1 VKRTTASRSPTEAR
15 QDPALQ
21 AELHEIERFTDSLWM
36 ERGLSEHTLS
46 AYRSDLAGLAAWLCG
61 NGRTLL
67 GARRQDLLDYLAA
80 RVAAGARPRTTARLL
95 SSLRRFYRHLVREG
109 RIAEDP
115 SVRIDS
121 PRIGRPLPD
130 TLSEQD
136 VDALLDAPDTAD
148 ALGLRDRAMLEL
160 LYACGLRVSELVGLG
175 TDQVNLNQGVV
186 RLLGKGGKERLVPLG
201 EEAVDWLQRYLIEA
215 RPQLASSARHLF
227 VSRRGRGMTRQT
239 FWHRLRQYAI
249 KAGINKHLS
258 PHTLRH
264 AFATHLL
271 NHGADL
277 RVVQMLLGHSDLSTT
292 QIYTHV
298 ARERLKD
305 LHAQH
310 HPRG

>member
-1 VKRTTASRSPTEAR
+1 VKQTRTASSATDTPEDA
-15 QDPALQ
+15 ALA
-21 AELHEIERFTDSLWM
+21 AELREIERFADALWM
-36 ERGLSEHTLS
+36 ERGLSDHTLA
-46 AYRSDLAGLAAWLCG
+46 AYRNDLARMAAWLLPR
-61 NGRTLL
+61 GRTLL
-67 GARRQDLLDYLAA
+67 AARRQDLLDYLAA
-80 RVAAGARPRTTARLL
+80 RVMDGARPRTTARLL
-95 SSLRRFYRHLVREG
+95 SSLRRFYRHQIREG
-109 RIAEDP
+109 RLQEDP

-136 VDALLDAPDTAD
+136 VDELLQAPDVSD
-148 ALGLRDRAMLEL
+148 VLGLRDRAMLEL
-160 LYACGLRVSELVGLG
+160 LYACGLRVSELVGLAI
-175 TDQVNLNQGVV
+175 DQVNLTQGVV
-186 RLLGKGGKERLVPLG
+186 RLMGKGGKERLVPLG
-201 EEAVDWLQRYLIEA
+201 EEAVEWLQRYLVES
-215 RPQLASSARHLF
+215 RPRLADAARHLF
-227 VSRRGRGMTRQT
+227 VSRRGQGMTRQT
-239 FWHRLRQYAI
+239 FWHRLRQHAV

>member
-160 LYACGLRVSELVGLG
+160 LYACGLRVSELVGLS
-175 TDQVNLNQGVV
+175 TDRVNLNQGVV

-201 EEAVDWLQRYLIEA
+201 EEAVDWLQRYLLEA
-215 RPQLASSARHLF
+215 RPQLAAGARHLF
-227 VSRRGRGMTRQT
+227 VSRRGQGMTRQT

-249 KAGINKHLS
+249 KAGINRHLS

>member
-1 VKRTTASRSPTEAR
+1 MNQTVEMVMRDDAQLADE
-15 QDPALQ
+15 LQ
-21 AELHEIERFTDSLWM
+21 VIERFADALWM
-36 ERGLSEHTLS
+36 ERGLSENTLA
-46 AYRSDLAGLAAWLCG
+46 AYRNDLSGLAGWLSG
-61 NGRTLL
+61 AGRQLL
-67 GARRQDLLDYLAA
+67 TAHREDLLAYLSQ
-80 RVAAGARPRTTARLL
+80 RVADGARPRTTARLL
-95 SSLRRFYRHLVREG
+95 SSIRRFYRYQVREG
-109 RIAEDP
+109 RLQDDP
-115 SVRIDS
+115 SVRIDT

-130 TLSEQD
+130 SLSEQE
-136 VDALLDAPDTAD
+136 VEELLAAPDVST

-175 TDQVNLNQGVV
+175 REQLNLNQGVV
-186 RLLGKGGKERLVPLG
+186 RLLGKGRKERLVPLG
-201 EEAVDWLQRYLIEA
+201 EEALDWLARYLEA
-215 RPQLASSARHLF
+215 GRPGLAAVPDDGHVF
-227 VSRRGRGMTRQT
+227 VSRRGTGMTRQA
-239 FWHRLRQYAI
+239 FWYRLREYAV
-249 KAGINKHLS
+249 KSGIRKHLS

-305 LHAQH
+305 LHAKH